1 MDKSLADKAIQFKGK
16 DYVEVK
22 ERVIYFNETYPNGC
36 IQTLKLESNDRVEFK
51 AIVIPDSDKP
61 LRFFTGHSQAS
72 FADTTSFVNKTSAME
87 NAETSAVGR
96 ALAFMSI
103 GVIDSVASLDEINKA
118 NNSRTSSYTT
128 QTIKTPIKTKSDQLD
143 HNQLPF
149 DGEEV
154 CSKCNAPM
162 ATSKTKGTKYCS
174 KLCWKN

>member
-1 MDKSLADKAIQFKGK
+1 MDKSLSDKAIQFKGK

-36 IQTLKLESNDRVEFK
+36 IQTIKLESKDRVEFK

-72 FADTTSFVNKTSAME
+72 FSDTTSFVNKTSAME

-103 GVIDSVASLDEINKA
+103 GVIDSVASMDEVHKA
-118 NNSRTSSYTT
+118 NNT
-128 QTIKTPIKTKSDQLD
+128 KTLP
-143 HNQLPF
+143 NNNELPF
-149 DGEEV
+149 EGEEV
-154 CSKCNAPM
+154 CPKCSAPM
-162 ATSKTKGTKYCS
+162 AISKTKGTKYCS